1 MGLLVTALM
10 LIVAVLVSNFV
21 SKLLP
26 AVATPLVQIALGMVL
41 ALVLP
46 GFGDFEIPTSLFMAV
61 FVAPLIYSDSRAI
74 DRVRAWRSRRTI
86 LKLAIGLVVAN
97 TLVMGYLMGS
107 IVLPLPVA
115 AAFVLGAALSPTD
128 PVSVSALAATSN
140 ISKRQ
145 RAILSAESIVNDA
158 TGVVVFNLALATLV
172 TGSFSIVDAGT
183 SFLWLFFG
191 GIALGVALG
200 VAGNVI
206 TGTVRRLG
214 CDDVVFH
221 VLFDLAVPFVTF
233 LAGEVVGVSS
243 IMAVMVCA
251 LVFKIGVGKVGPD
264 ESRVN
269 IVSSSVWNVLSF
281 AINGIVFVMLG
292 FQLKASIQDILS
304 TGISGTELALASV
317 LLVVLL
323 MGLRFAW
330 VTGMEFLTRRRLR
343 RHLDSLA
350 RPERAAS
357 EVVLPTASNREV
369 VRGSAVLTFAGGTKG
384 AITLS
389 IALSIPYSIGAR
401 SLVVFLVSVAIIV
414 SIVLANVLVPILAPA
429 PKSSRDE
436 ELDKVRRAKLRIL
449 RSVVGRLSAD
459 AESGDESSDEM
470 ATRLVISDYNRRI
483 SSIRAG
489 LEDTEPVTSRRAV
502 RVLALRLEAA
512 CVSELMELG
521 EVSEP
526 AGYAY
531 LNRLA
536 RLMRALDAKS
546 RASWLFE
553 RNLRRA
559 RGILRSTVG
568 LLHERLLEMVSH
580 DPDDEDDDDES
591 ESARQSG
598 VATNRELQLICA
610 QYVVEHLGEEVGAS
624 TYPIEDVT
632 QVILEYQR
640 TIERL
645 ETQSPSVTTI
655 ARRENKRQEIQ
666 LRGVNYELEGIQ
678 DAFDAGKISREVARK
693 LRDDAYLM
701 RLDLEDMVS

>member
-21 SKLLP
+21 SKLIP
-26 AVATPLVQIALGMVL
+26 AVATPLVQIALGMGL

-46 GFGDFEIPTSLFMAV
+46 GFGDFELPTSLFMAV

-74 DRVRAWRSRRTI
+74 DRVRAWHSRRTI

-97 TLVMGYLMGS
+97 TLVVGYLMGT

-140 ISKRQ
+140 ITKRQ

-158 TGVVVFNLALATLV
+158 TGVVVFNLALTTLI
-172 TGSFSIVDAGT
+172 TGSFSLVDAGA

-191 GIALGVALG
+191 GIALGIVLG
-200 VAGNVI
+200 VAGNLI

-221 VLFDLAVPFVTF
+221 VLFDVAVPFVTF

-251 LVFKIGVGKVGPD
+251 LVFKIGVGKAGPD

-330 VTGMEFLTRRRLR
+330 ITGMEFLTRRRLR

-350 RPERAAS
+350 QPDLTSA
-357 EVVLPTASNREV
+357 EVVLPTASNRDV

-389 IALSIPYSIGAR
+389 IALSIPYSIAAR
-401 SLVVFLVSVAIIV
+401 SLVIFLVSVAIIV
-414 SIVLANVLVPILAPA
+414 SIVLANVLVPVLAPA

-436 ELDKVRRAKLRIL
+436 ELDKVRRAKLKIL
-449 RSVVGRLSAD
+449 RSVVSRLSAD
-459 AESGDESSDEM
+459 AESGDEM

-536 RLMRALDAKS
+536 RLMRALDTKS

-559 RGILRSTVG
+559 RGIVRSTVG
-568 LLHERLLEMVSH
+568 LLHERLLELVNRE
-580 DPDDEDDDDES
+580 PDDDDDDS
-591 ESARQSG
+591 EQPSSSG

-645 ETQSPSVTTI
+645 EAASPSVTTI

-678 DAFDAGKISREVARK
+678 DAFDAGTISRDVARK

>member
-46 GFGDFEIPTSLFMAV
+46 GFGDFELPTSLFMAV
-61 FVAPLIYSDSRAI
+61 FVAPLIYSDSRGI

-97 TLVMGYLMGS
+97 TLVVGYLMGT

-140 ISKRQ
+140 ITKRQ

-172 TGSFSIVDAGT
+172 TGSFSLVDAGA

-191 GIALGVALG
+191 GIALGVVLG
-200 VAGNVI
+200 VAGNLI

-304 TGISGTELALASV
+304 TGISGSVLALASV

-330 VTGMEFLTRRRLR
+330 ITGMEFLTRRRLR

-350 RPERAAS
+350 KPDRTSA

-389 IALSIPYSIGAR
+389 IALSIPYSVGAR
-401 SLVVFLVSVAIIV
+401 SLVIFLVSVAIIV
-414 SIVLANVLVPILAPA
+414 SIVLANVLVPVLAPA

-436 ELDKVRRAKLRIL
+436 ELDKVRRAKLKIL

-459 AESGDESSDEM
+459 AEAGDEM

-489 LEDTEPVTSRRAV
+489 LEDTTPVTSRRAV

-512 CVSELMELG
+512 CISELMEMG
-521 EVSEP
+521 EVTEP

-546 RASWLFE
+546 RVSWLFE

-559 RGILRSTVG
+559 RGVLRSTVG
-568 LLHERLLEMVSH
+568 LLHERLLELVNR
-580 DPDDEDDDDES
+580 DPDDEDDDDEERS
-591 ESARQSG
+591 QRQLG
-598 VATNRELQLICA
+598 VATNRALQLICA
-610 QYVVEHLGEEVGAS
+610 QYVVEHLGEEVGSS

-632 QVILEYQR
+632 QVMLEYQG

-645 ETQSPSVTTI
+645 EAQSPSVTTI

-678 DAFDAGKISREVARK
+678 DAFDAGSISRDVARK